1 MAIGTIVSLAG
12 SANFPT
18 TNELEV
24 DMMPSRL
31 NAFAGL
37 TPFTKI
43 MSRISKSNAKNFR
56 IDLIEEH
63 EIPTTVVVAQ
73 TESAVGT
80 TVVMTEFATTL
91 VKDTVLYN
99 PRTDDLRIVD
109 TTPTTQSV
117 TVTIS
122 QGGTTSSSVWEQGDE
137 IEVLFPALDEDDE
150 DTIRDVS
157 VANTNVY
164 NLEQLVKL
172 QFSITRVNN
181 RMVTHFGGPGDF
193 RMRMQQ
199 QKWNE
204 FNIKGEKTRWFGGRA
219 SSGSGTSTKRMAN
232 GIVQI
237 LRGGTL
243 FKDFNGVMT
252 ESAFDN
258 YLGAYFDQNPD
269 VTSVDYFVA
278 TNVARTISTWAKD
291 KLETNTAKSA
301 AYGMNVKT
309 YITGDNVD
317 VNLIPMP
324 LFKSAET
331 KGWGFLLDTSRV
343 FLKYLDTPKLHKDAK
358 DIGVSEKIIDTYREV
373 SSILLAN
380 ESRHSMH
387 IGAVN

>member
-1 MAIGTIVSLAG
+1 MAIGSIVSLAG

-24 DMMPSRL
+24 DMMPVRL
-31 NAFAGL
+31 NSFAGL
-37 TPFTKI
+37 IPFTKI
-43 MSRISKSNAKNFR
+43 MSRLAKSNAGNFR

-63 EIPTTVVVAQ
+63 EIPTVVVVAQ
-73 TESAVGT
+73 TESSAST

-91 VKDTVLYN
+91 VQDTVLYN

-109 TTPTTQSV
+109 STPTTQTV

-122 QGGTTSSSVWEQGDE
+122 QGGTTSTIWEQGDE

-157 VANTNVY
+157 VANTNVF

-172 QFSITRVNN
+172 QFSITRVNDK
-181 RMVTHFGGPGDF
+181 MVTHFGGPGNF
-193 RMRMQQ
+193 RLRQQQ

-219 SSGSGTSTKRMAN
+219 STGSGTSTKRMAN

-237 LRGGTL
+237 LRNGTL

-258 YLGAYFDQNPD
+258 YLGAYHDENPD
-269 VTSVDYFVA
+269 VMSVDYFVA
-278 TNVARTISTWAKD
+278 TNVARRISIFAKD
-291 KLETNTAKSA
+291 KIQTNTAKSA
-301 AYGMNVKT
+301 QYGMNVKT
-309 YITGDNVD
+309 YITLDGLD

-324 LFKSAET
+324 LFIGAET
-331 KGWGFLLDTSRV
+331 RGWGFLLDTSRI
-343 FLKYLDTPKLHKDAK
+343 FLKYIDTPKLFKDAK

-380 ESRHSMH
+380 QSRHSMH
-387 IGAVN
+387 IGAIN